1 MTLSFHQYGDD
12 FFPGSGKLESNGEGI
27 GLNHAINVPLKP
39 GIVDNIYVPMFKR
52 IVTSAVEK
60 FQPNVIVMQTG
71 ADSIVMDKL
80 GAFNVSTQGHGE
92 CVKFVQGLGIPL
104 MMIGGGD
111 YTIENVARC

>member
-27 GLNHAINVPLKP
+27 GLNHAINGTPPFFFSNPAKVPLKP

-80 GAFNVSTQGHGE
+80 GAFNVST
-92 CVKFVQGLGIPL
+92 
-104 MMIGGGD
+104 
-111 YTIENVARC
+111 